1 MARVLLPPPRAP
13 TSARVVNG
21 PMLKRVLRIDVVQGT
36 PSTVEGRGDGR
47 RGPSTL
53 RESQGRRDPGRT
65 TTLLRTIPSHVQG
78 WRSLAVGVENTAD
91 RSEAR
96 TTDASTAGEC
106 VDRGEV
112 RAAEF
117 EPDPPCGR
125 GGMIGSEL
133 PT

>member
-1 MARVLLPPPRAP
+1 
-13 TSARVVNG
+13 
-21 PMLKRVLRIDVVQGT
+21 MLKRVLRIDFVQGT
-36 PSTVEGRGDGR
+36 PSTVEGRGYGR

-53 RESQGRRDPGRT
+53 RESQGRREPGRT

-78 WRSLAVGVENTAD
+78 WRSLAVDVENTAD